1 MAALKDLES
10 WKTLLNAATIRNHE
24 PILEIA
30 KTLEEGEL
38 PRVFYH
44 RQCRSIFTL
53 KRNLD
58 KLAQLDAKD
67 SANCNSTDSRR
78 SSVRQPTANPSRI
91 YQRVCIFCDKDKYTR
106 NSRTREELIQCV
118 DMRADETIRKFAV
131 GKNDL
136 RMLAVVSREL
146 VAAKA
151 CYHKSCYRNYTRN
164 IAISGEKKEDSGYTE
179 YSRTELQGYEK
190 LFNYI
195 RTDLLQNPRIV
206 KLSELYTMFTSFVN
220 SQGELEILESTRTH
234 FRRSLEKEFRDAI
247 DFEDLYGNNRIFAIP
262 RNLSRLDLAKQVT
275 EKSNTTSPNTSDV
288 SFAALILREAIQA
301 QDTEA
306 SWPPKPSD
314 LTENAVNI
322 PEVVK
327 KFLYTLMTGSTNV
340 SEMESYSPRTHRLML
355 SLGQD
360 LIFAVSGGRQRPPK
374 HILLPYAVKSLT
386 NNVDLIQI
394 LNRCGHGVAYSQLE
408 EINTALCLQ
417 KMSATPG
424 NEVPLPENICPF
436 VGTTLAWENIDRLE
450 ETLSGGGTSHRVNGI
465 AVQAVHFGPQLPP
478 ASVPAMVKSKKRSID
493 TVDDANLPIYNA
505 GNRRGPP
512 SRRYVE
518 VTSTQILE
526 DAWKKNLL
534 WLLARLHSCENQTIP
549 NWTGFN
555 ILVRNKHVAAKDSV
569 GYLPTPQRS
578 GD

>member
-1 MAALKDLES
+1 
-10 WKTLLNAATIRNHE
+10 
-24 PILEIA
+24 
-30 KTLEEGEL
+30 
-38 PRVFYH
+38 
-44 RQCRSIFTL
+44 
-53 KRNLD
+53 
-58 KLAQLDAKD
+58 
-67 SANCNSTDSRR
+67 
-78 SSVRQPTANPSRI
+78 
-91 YQRVCIFCDKDKYTR
+91 
-106 NSRTREELIQCV
+106 
-118 DMRADETIRKFAV
+118 MRADETIRKAAV

-136 RMLAVVSREL
+136 RMLAVVSRDL

-179 YSRTELQGYEK
+179 YSRAELQGYEK

-275 EKSNTTSPNTSDV
+275 EKSNTTSPNTSDI

-340 SEMESYSPRTHRLML
+340 SEMESCSPRTHRLML

-424 NEVPLPENICPF
+424 NEVPLPENIRPF
-436 VGTTLAWENIDRLE
+436 VGTSLA
-450 ETLSGGGTSHRVNGI
+450 
-465 AVQAVHFGPQLPP
+465 
-478 ASVPAMVKSKKRSID
+478 
-493 TVDDANLPIYNA
+493 
-505 GNRRGPP
+505 
-512 SRRYVE
+512 
-518 VTSTQILE
+518 
-526 DAWKKNLL
+526 
-534 WLLARLHSCENQTIP
+534 
-549 NWTGFN
+549 
-555 ILVRNKHVAAKDSV
+555 
-569 GYLPTPQRS
+569 
-578 GD
+578 